1 MVYDDP
7 MGEDHH
13 EQWESPKHRRRKYEV
28 CELLELENFI
38 HINFALEKKHGFVCI
53 TAVGGGP
60 TIFILVYVADPDE
73 LSS

>member
-28 CELLELENFI
+28 CELLELENLI
-38 HINFALEKKHGFVCI
+38 HINFALEKNMGLFVSLLLGE
-53 TAVGGGP
+53 VQL
-60 TIFILVYVADPDE
+60 F
-73 LSS
+73 LS